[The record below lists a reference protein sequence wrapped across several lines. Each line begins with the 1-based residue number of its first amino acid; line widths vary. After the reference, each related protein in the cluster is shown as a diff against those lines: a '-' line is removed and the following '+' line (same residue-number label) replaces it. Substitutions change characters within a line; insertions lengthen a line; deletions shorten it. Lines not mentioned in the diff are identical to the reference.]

1 MIVPQVPPRVIQWRN
16 LAVERVN
23 ASEVRPFAQITAMAR
38 QRKVF
43 GSVHAPML
51 PRDNV
56 FNVVSEWTILL
67 PKQAV
72 FTTIIGSE
80 TDELPRRG
88 IRHY

>member
-1 MIVPQVPPRVIQWRN
+1 
-16 LAVERVN
+16 
-23 ASEVRPFAQITAMAR
+23 MAG

-80 TDELPRRG
+80 TDELPRCG